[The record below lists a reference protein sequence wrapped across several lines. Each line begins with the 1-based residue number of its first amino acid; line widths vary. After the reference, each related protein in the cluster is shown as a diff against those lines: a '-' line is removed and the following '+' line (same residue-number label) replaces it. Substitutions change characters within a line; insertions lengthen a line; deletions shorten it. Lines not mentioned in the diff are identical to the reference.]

1 MTSMAVCAGRIV
13 RSGIL
18 AVAAMLMPALV
29 PARQPDGLA
38 QTPGGIS
45 ADRHWQDGMRAY
57 ERDDYAAAA
66 LAFAAVAEARP
77 QEGMAWAML
86 GLCEYK
92 LARPDE
98 ALAHIQRAR
107 TLGIAGDTQFR
118 QVVQYHE
125 GMLLAGRSEFER
137 AQEIFATLVESGAS
151 SDELIRGL
159 GMTVLRIRPTE
170 AFADA
175 AILSLIEEAGGAE
188 QLLAARQFDRA
199 AAAYR
204 DLGKRHPATRNV
216 QYALGRYYVAT
227 QQPAEAAAAFER
239 EIANSPDHVPARLG
253 LAAIKKDSDPAAALA
268 YAEQAVRLNPR
279 IPLGHYL
286 LGSLLLQT
294 PDTTRAIAELELAEQ
309 SVHEDPGLYYALAR
323 AYARAGRT
331 ADAERAR
338 ATFRRLTD
346 ERQRAARK
354 QP

>member
-1 MTSMAVCAGRIV
+1 MTSMAVCAERIV
-13 RSGIL
+13 RSGIMAA
-18 AVAAMLMPALV
+18 AVMLMPALV
-29 PARQPDGLA
+29 PAQQPDGLA
-38 QTPGGIS
+38 QMPEGIS
-45 ADRHWQDGMRAY
+45 ADRQWQDGVRAY
-57 ERDDYAAAA
+57 ERDDYTAAA
-66 LAFAAVAEARP
+66 LAFAAVADARP
-77 QEGMAWAML
+77 HEGMAWAML

-107 TLGIAGDTQFR
+107 TLGIAGDAQFR

-125 GMLLAGRSEFER
+125 AMLLAGRSEFER
-137 AQEIFATLVESGAS
+137 AQDILVALAESGVS
-151 SDELIRGL
+151 TDTLIRAL
-159 GMTVLRIRPTE
+159 GMAVLRIRP
-170 AFADA
+170 ADADADA
-175 AILSLIEEAGGAE
+175 AIVSLTEEAGRAE
-188 QLLAARQFDRA
+188 QLLATKQFDRA

-204 DLGKRHPATRNV
+204 DLADRHRTTRNV

-227 QQPAEAAAAFER
+227 RQPAQAAGAFER

-309 SVHEDPGLYYALAR
+309 SVREDPGLYYALAR
-323 AYARAGRT
+323 AYARAGRN

>member
-1 MTSMAVCAGRIV
+1 
-13 RSGIL
+13 
-18 AVAAMLMPALV
+18 MLMPALV
-29 PARQPDGLA
+29 QAQQSDGGA
-38 QTPGGIS
+38 QTPGGTS

-118 QVVQYHE
+118 RVVQYHE

-137 AQEIFATLVESGAS
+137 AQEILATLVESGARS
-151 SDELIRGL
+151 NELIRGL

-170 AFADA
+170 VTADA

-227 QQPAEAAAAFER
+227 RQPAEAAAAFER
-239 EIANSPDHVPARLG
+239 EIVNSPDHVPARLG

-268 YAEQAVRLNPR
+268 YAEEAVRLNPR

-309 SVHEDPGLYYALAR
+309 NVREDPGLYYALAR

-331 ADAERAR
+331 ADAQRAR
-338 ATFRRLTD
+338 TTFRRLTD
-346 ERQRAARK
+346 ERQRAARR
-354 QP
+354 QQ

>member
-1 MTSMAVCAGRIV
+1 VRSMAIWVRIV
-13 RSGIL
+13 RSGVLTVTPI
-18 AVAAMLMPALV
+18 LMPAMV
-29 PARQPDGLA
+29 QAQQPQATA
-38 QTPGGIS
+38 QTPGGES
-45 ADRHWQDGMRAY
+45 PDRHWQDGMRAY

-66 LAFAAVAEARP
+66 LGFAAVAEARP
-77 QEGMAWAML
+77 HEGMVWAML

-107 TLGIAGDTQFR
+107 TLGIAGDAQFR

-125 GMLLAGRSEFER
+125 AVLLAGRSEFER
-137 AQEIFATLVESGAS
+137 AQEILAALAESGVS
-151 SDELIRGL
+151 TDTLIRAL
-159 GMTVLRIRPTE
+159 GMAVLRVRP
-170 AFADA
+170 ADA
-175 AILSLIEEAGGAE
+175 AADAAVVSLTEEAGRAE
-188 QLLAARQFDRA
+188 QLLATKQFDRA

-204 DLGKRHPATRNV
+204 DLADRHRTTRNV

-227 QQPAEAAAAFER
+227 RQPAQAAAAFER

-294 PDTTRAIAELELAEQ
+294 PDTMRAIAELELAEQ
-309 SVHEDPGLYYALAR
+309 SVREDPGLYYALAR
-323 AYARAGRT
+323 AYARAGRN

>member
-1 MTSMAVCAGRIV
+1 
-13 RSGIL
+13 
-18 AVAAMLMPALV
+18 
-29 PARQPDGLA
+29 
-38 QTPGGIS
+38 
-45 ADRHWQDGMRAY
+45 MRAY

-66 LAFAAVAEARP
+66 RAFAAVAEARP

-125 GMLLAGRSEFER
+125 GILLAGRSEFER
-137 AQEIFATLVESGAS
+137 AQEIFVALAESGVS

-159 GMTVLRIRPTE
+159 GMTVLRVRPAE
-170 AFADA
+170 ADADA
-175 AILSLIEEAGGAE
+175 AIMSLIEEAGRAE
-188 QLLAARQFDRA
+188 QLLATKQFDRA

-204 DLGKRHPATRNV
+204 DLADRYPTTRNV

-227 QQPAEAAAAFER
+227 RQPAAAAAAFEK
-239 EIANSPDHVPARLG
+239 EIVNSPDHVPARLG

-309 SVHEDPGLYYALAR
+309 SVREDPGLYYALAR
-323 AYARAGRT
+323 AYTRAGRT

-346 ERQRAARK
+346 ERQRAARR